1 MVECVYRGPLCS
13 LLGPAAPHPR
23 TICRI
28 GFRTSLE
35 ANASPDKDKHHERR
49 VKDWDSSVLQ
59 LVECYN
65 RRILYELVF
74 IEAYFE
80 KGWGESSTQEL
91 EETKAQ
97 LITTVCPVP
106 VQKGTMVIELVLR
119 ITPLFGVYFTENR
132 RLEYRRC
139 LAFLYQETRR
149 VIWPYVTG

>member
-1 MVECVYRGPLCS
+1 M
-13 LLGPAAPHPR
+13 
-23 TICRI
+23 
-28 GFRTSLE
+28 
-35 ANASPDKDKHHERR
+35 
-49 VKDWDSSVLQ
+49 Q

-119 ITPLFGVYFTENR
+119 INPLFGVYFTENW
-132 RLEYRRC
+132 RLEYRHC
-139 LAFLYQETRR
+139 LAFLHQETRG
-149 VIWPYVTG
+149 VIWPYVTGWTLIYH